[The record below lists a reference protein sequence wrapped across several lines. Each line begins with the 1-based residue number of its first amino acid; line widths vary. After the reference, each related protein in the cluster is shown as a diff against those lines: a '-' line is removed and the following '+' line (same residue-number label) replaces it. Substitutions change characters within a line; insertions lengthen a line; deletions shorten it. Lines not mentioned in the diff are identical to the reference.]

1 VTPQIGRSQLPGKYV
16 FGGYY
21 WGIENT
27 SFFGEPFDGKFG
39 FYWQA
44 DQMLSCEPSPYVVEE
59 TSGDAKTLKTVA
71 ASKPKLNEQGL
82 RWFSFF
88 NFEPAYNNTMPF
100 YFRMGLVYKGAHPR
114 PQSGPDGGGVRFRKL
129 QLQQNSGRLQ
139 RRPQRPPNL
148 RERP

>member
-44 DQMLSCEPSPYVVEE
+44 HQMLSCEPSPYVVEE
-59 TSGDAKTLKTVA
+59 TSGDAKTSPNVA
-71 ASKPKLNEQGL
+71 FYGKLEISETEGIAHETPQKAGGWGFPNGDEGSGAWLGLEAVRLTLHWVDGRDEPSPVLVSVYAHFDNDLMRLVIWAS
-82 RWFSFF
+82 
-88 NFEPAYNNTMPF
+88 
-100 YFRMGLVYKGAHPR
+100 
-114 PQSGPDGGGVRFRKL
+114 
-129 QLQQNSGRLQ
+129 
-139 RRPQRPPNL
+139 
-148 RERP
+148 